1 MSDKQVNPLTIP
13 TGTPVIAADGH
24 LLGRVLE
31 VHPHYLI
38 VAQEEL
44 SHEDLEVPARAI
56 ASFEEGRVRLAV
68 NKSALTVVDDDAT
81 FHRRRPEAE
90 EK

>member
-1 MSDKQVNPLTIP
+1 MSDEHVSSLAIP

-24 LLGRVLE
+24 LLGRVID

-38 VAQEEL
+38 VAQEEVP
-44 SHEDLEVPARAI
+44 HEEFEVPARAI
-56 ASFEEGRVRLAV
+56 ASFEDGRVRLAV

-81 FHRRRPEAE
+81 FHRRRPDAE
-90 EK
+90 GR

>member
-1 MSDKQVNPLTIP
+1 MSDEHLSPLTIP

-24 LLGRVLE
+24 LLGRVIE

-38 VAQEEL
+38 VAQEES
-44 SHEDLEVPARAI
+44 SHEELEVPVHAI
-56 ASFEEGRVRLAV
+56 ASFEGGRVRLAV
-68 NKSALTVVDDDAT
+68 NKSALTVVDDDAA

-90 EK
+90 ER